1 MKLCSYCESSVATQ
15 QCDDCERARSAEY
28 AFCNECIQ
36 IHQKIKKYSNHS
48 HRAFNQNETPRQAHA
63 TSIERKHSA
72 EVTRCKASILPVRDT
87 LIDKSHQVSRSES
100 ASKRPLGNATVP
112 AYSPSSKSSKRRS
125 SSLSL
130 EKSLSTMSE
139 IGDAIYDHCSGLM
152 NFTDVVEMLNFFEFS
167 ILLRDLPTFSAVIP
181 MIFLAILVLVFVG
194 DVVKGLGPSVAIVI
208 AVIAFLR
215 VMQSRKDRKQ
225 NNDVGPFRRG
235 PSMPNMQRQSSRT
248 SFRTTTRRR
257 QVSFPQMKVPN
268 TPACLLISLLTYLST
283 HPSIHSAINP
293 LIYILLSCDQNFF
306 LHKF

>member
-1 MKLCSYCESSVATQ
+1 MATQ

-28 AFCNECIQ
+28 AFCNGCIQ

-48 HRAFNQNETPRQAHA
+48 HRALNQNETPRQAHA
-63 TSIERKHSA
+63 TSIERNFSGD
-72 EVTRCKASILPVRDT
+72 VTRCKASMLPARDT
-87 LIDKSHQVSRSES
+87 VIDKSHVVSRSES
-100 ASKRPLGNATVP
+100 ASKYPLEIATIP
-112 AYSPSSKSSKRRS
+112 AYSPSSTSSRRRS

-130 EKSLSTMSE
+130 EKSLATMSE

-225 NNDVGPFRRG
+225 YNDVGPFRRG
-235 PSMPNMQRQSSRT
+235 PSMPNMQRQCSRT
-248 SFRTTTRRR
+248 SFRTTTKRR

-268 TPACLLISLLTYLST
+268 MPTCLLISLLTYLSIY
-283 HPSIHSAINP
+283 PSIHLSIQP
-293 LIYILLSCDQNFF
+293 LIHLSTYC
-306 LHKF
+306 LHVNKTSSFTNSKMR

>member
-1 MKLCSYCESSVATQ
+1 MPPA
-15 QCDDCERARSAEY
+15 
-28 AFCNECIQ
+28 
-36 IHQKIKKYSNHS
+36 
-48 HRAFNQNETPRQAHA
+48 
-63 TSIERKHSA
+63 
-72 EVTRCKASILPVRDT
+72 RDT
-87 LIDKSHQVSRSES
+87 VIDKSHVVSRSES
-100 ASKRPLGNATVP
+100 ASKYPLGNATIP
-112 AYSPSSKSSKRRS
+112 AYSPSSTSSKRRS

-130 EKSLSTMSE
+130 EKSLATMSE

-181 MIFLAILVLVFVG
+181 MIFFAILLLVFLG

-225 NNDVGPFRRG
+225 NNDIGPFRRG

-248 SFRTTTRRR
+248 SFRTTTKRR

-268 TPACLLISLLTYLST
+268 TPAYPLMSLLTYLST
-283 HPSIHSAINP
+283 YPSINSLINP
-293 LIYILLSCDQNFF
+293 LIYILSTCGQNFF
-306 LHKF
+306 FHKF

>member
-1 MKLCSYCESSVATQ
+1 VATQ

-48 HRAFNQNETPRQAHA
+48 HRAFTQNETPRQAQA
-63 TSIERKHSA
+63 TSIERRFSGD
-72 EVTRCKASILPVRDT
+72 VTRCKASMLPARDT
-87 LIDKSHQVSRSES
+87 VIDKSHVVSRSEL
-100 ASKRPLGNATVP
+100 ASKYSLGNATIPTIP
-112 AYSPSSKSSKRRS
+112 AYSPPSISSKRRS
-125 SSLSL
+125 SSLSR
-130 EKSLSTMSE
+130 EKSLATMSE

-181 MIFLAILVLVFVG
+181 MMFSAILVLVFVG

-248 SFRTTTRRR
+248 SFRTTTKRR

-268 TPACLLISLLTYLST
+268 MPTYLLISLLTYLS
-283 HPSIHSAINP
+283 
-293 LIYILLSCDQNFF
+293 IYPFS
-306 LHKF
+306 H